1 MHVPIFIYYDL
12 YLLTSMDF
20 SLTIINIVKLKFSLL
35 LEILQAFKFH
45 SLTEYLYFEYV
56 VSKYV
61 FIKYQLGIKAV

>member
-12 YLLTSMDF
+12 HLLASMDF

>member
-12 YLLTSMDF
+12 YLLASMDF
-20 SLTIINIVKLKFSLL
+20 SLTIISIVKLKFSLL